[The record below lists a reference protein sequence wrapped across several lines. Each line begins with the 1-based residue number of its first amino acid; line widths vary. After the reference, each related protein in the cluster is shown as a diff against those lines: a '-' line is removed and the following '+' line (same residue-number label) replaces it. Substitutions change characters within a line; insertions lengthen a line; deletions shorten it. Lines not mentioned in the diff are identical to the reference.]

1 VRNGETRQRPWRQ
14 LGTERRS
21 RGEEEE
27 RPGRKGK
34 KKGGFFVASNGV
46 FRR

>member
-1 VRNGETRQRPWRQ
+1 VYREKITGRRGRAVR
-14 LGTERRS
+14 
-21 RGEEEE
+21 EE
-27 RPGRKGK
+27 RE